1 MIRTVLGDRWKD
13 ALVATSGRY
22 ALDYI
27 ALVAAVAAVGHVPL
41 LYGVL
46 LAYCV
51 AQILSWLPFTPG
63 GLGFVEAGLT
73 GTSVL
78 AGVNAADAVVA
89 TLAYR
94 LVSYWLPLPAGLVA
108 WSCTAAA
115 TEAASRRS
123 PGNDRRH
130 RKNGGNAAGAC
141 SLRRRGTLGYVDART
156 HHADHGASCGSHS
169 RARKQRPCA
178 GGRPDG
184 RGGRRHGLLAAN
196 PDYNGGNGTDDALPP
211 ASTSRTWS

>member
-1 MIRTVLGDRWKD
+1 MIRSVLGDRWKD
-13 ALVATSGRY
+13 GAPCDQRPLRPRLHRAGRSRR
-22 ALDYI
+22 
-27 ALVAAVAAVGHVPL
+27 GGRPRPL

-73 GTSVL
+73 GTLVL

-108 WSCTAAA
+108 WFVHRRRYGSERAGTHRVTTGA
-115 TEAASRRS
+115 TE
-123 PGNDRRH
+123 
-130 RKNGGNAAGAC
+130 KMAGM
-141 SLRRRGTLGYVDART
+141 LP
-156 HHADHGASCGSHS
+156 ADVA
-169 RARKQRPCA
+169 
-178 GGRPDG
+178 
-184 RGGRRHGLLAAN
+184 
-196 PDYNGGNGTDDALPP
+196 
-211 ASTSRTWS
+211 